1 MSFYKL
7 PACHKEVMSIVTS
20 DFWLTEPHMPFRSW
34 FVLNLFRFHDTSCPS
49 IPCGWVAFI
58 LIIFYHSSLL
68 YSLLLIVLLSSLSQV
83 NLLNHGPHRFK
94 FWHAWIDLSLTSN
107 TNLVAYYNIWTIFFI
122 DLGLVGI
129 IFRLASNTNLVT
141 IILLSEGAIYLSQF
155 DYTLRAS
162 TSNITLAASSQWRT
176 AILSLRI
183 LFPKNGNHSVTY
195 ETPINYHLP
204 IKLDTKSVSNFWP
217 TCLLPCCKGS
227 PLYHNFFTLISF
239 LLYDIFFSRHYVE
252 LFEFGNMRQGFPSHA
267 LPFSYMERGV
277 KILLPYQHHNM
288 AFKKDSKNSKKLDI
302 RQR

>member
-7 PACHKEVMSIVTS
+7 PARHKEVMSIVTS

-162 TSNITLAASSQWRT
+162 TSNITLAASSQWRQPYFHWEYYSLKMGTT
-176 AILSLRI
+176 AWHMKPQLSSSNQIRHKICVKFL
-183 LFPKNGNHSVTY
+183 T
-195 ETPINYHLP
+195 HLP
-204 IKLDTKSVSNFWP
+204 
-217 TCLLPCCKGS
+217 
-227 PLYHNFFTLISF
+227 FTL
-239 LLYDIFFSRHYVE
+239 L
-252 LFEFGNMRQGFPSHA
+252 
-267 LPFSYMERGV
+267 
-277 KILLPYQHHNM
+277 
-288 AFKKDSKNSKKLDI
+288 
-302 RQR
+302 